1 MKKVSDLR
9 AKYYEELTQLRK
21 NEQKAG
27 AKLMV
32 SQQNKSS
39 RKEQFLKYRSMFER
53 VVNSERLK
61 LRLNKRIYKW
71 IRLFVKNLKRA
82 IERRPGASQMNAGR

>member
-82 IERRPGASQMNAGR
+82 IEK

>member
-71 IRLFVKNLKRA
+71 IRFFVKNLKRA
-82 IERRPGASQMNAGR
+82 IEK